1 MDEAIDNALDLF
13 YHGENNHWTTLLEGE
28 NFQAYKAYIEAKMQ
42 QHRESRQ
49 KQLQKH
55 CVQPE
60 FFGEFGVELRVMVG
74 WAYAM
79 SQNCT
84 ITTTGVP
91 GTRYMYWFSDDHRVA
106 SDEQRRNER
115 LPEGNPFR
123 SERVYMEDFPH
134 DTPWLAPPFQS
145 FFRHEDVRTRVLAQ
159 RNNKPLLF
167 ISNKYRREL
176 KRAPANYFSVKTLRA
191 LLEYLTTRYTIVHK
205 RHTEEK
211 LKDWEDKEKDLGG
224 KEMIRREFSED
235 VVLFEQLSQSLNGD
249 PEDSNLLLFSLMA
262 SSDGFLAVQGGM
274 AVASAF
280 FGGQTAILI
289 KKGTELQTGG
299 YSYFHRFSGANV
311 TWQTDDKSFVEAVK
325 VRF

>member
-13 YHGENNHWTTLLEGE
+13 YHGENNHWTTLLVGE
-28 NFQAYKAYIEAKMQ
+28 NFQAYKAEIEAKMQ

-49 KQLQKH
+49 QQLPTH
-55 CVQPE
+55 CDMPA

-74 WAYAM
+74 WAYAV

-84 ITTTGVP
+84 ITTTGVA

-106 SDEQRRNER
+106 ADQQRGNVR

-123 SERVYMEDFPH
+123 SDCVYMHDFPY
-134 DTPWLAPPFQS
+134 DTPWLAPPFRS
-145 FFRHEDVRTRVLAQ
+145 FFRREDVRARVLAQ

-167 ISNKYRREL
+167 ISNKYRREW

-191 LLEYLTTRYTIVHK
+191 LLEYLTPHYTIVYK
-205 RHTEEK
+205 RFTEEK
-211 LKDWEDKEKDLGG
+211 LKDWEDEEKDLGD
-224 KEMIRREFSED
+224 KEMIRREFSE
-235 VVLFEQLSQSLNGD
+235 VVLFEQISQSLNGD

-274 AVASAF
+274 AVASSF
-280 FGGQTAILI
+280 FGGKTAILI

-325 VRF
+325 ARF